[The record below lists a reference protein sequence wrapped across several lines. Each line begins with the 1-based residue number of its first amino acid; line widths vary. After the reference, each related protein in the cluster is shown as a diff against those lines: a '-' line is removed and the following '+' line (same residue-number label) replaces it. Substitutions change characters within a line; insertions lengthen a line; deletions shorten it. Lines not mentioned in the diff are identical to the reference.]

1 MTHQF
6 LSMVSCITFI
16 DCVTLF
22 WGLSLLALFC
32 NYKLFSCRCF
42 MEYQIL
48 AEFLRLLKIS
58 RNSRIEAY
66 LLHYLSIMIQNLDS
80 DHAICMILLFLFLFF
95 CEVSNIAYLFVLFYC
110 IFCMV

>member
-1 MTHQF
+1 
-6 LSMVSCITFI
+6 
-16 DCVTLF
+16 
-22 WGLSLLALFC
+22 
-32 NYKLFSCRCF
+32 

-80 DHAICMILLFLFLFF
+80 DHAICMILLFFIFLW
-95 CEVSNIAYLFVLFYC
+95 S
-110 IFCMV
+110 